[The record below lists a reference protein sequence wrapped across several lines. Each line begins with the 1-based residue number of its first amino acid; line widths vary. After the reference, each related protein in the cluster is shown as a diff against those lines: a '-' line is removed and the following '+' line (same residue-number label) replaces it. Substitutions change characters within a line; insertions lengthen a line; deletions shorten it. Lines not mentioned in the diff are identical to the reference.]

1 MFMIWTTI
9 DLWNA
14 KITYLESHIQGRNFH
29 NIISIRSKTFQK
41 LDRFFSF
48 FRSNASSW
56 EYAMYWEWKSFTSDR
71 QSISWQQCIEIWEWK
86 SFTSDRQPISWQ
98 RCIESGLHL
107 LQTDSQYRDSGIYED
122 SFTSES
128 EVQMDS
134 RFYLYGKIYSYS
146 TWRSLSGSMFF
157 CLSFLGC
164 LCCRQ
169 EANVEWRRVSLC

>member
-56 EYAMYWEWKSFTSDR
+56 EYAMY
-71 QSISWQQCIEIWEWK
+71 WEWK